1 MATPSTYK
9 DVVETFRSI
18 AATHLAVKQF
28 QVGELSDLD
37 IQNETHPFQRFHIT

>member
-9 DVVETFRSI
+9 DVVETFRTI
-18 AATHLAVKQF
+18 ALDHLAVKQF

-37 IQNETHPFQRFHIT
+37 VQNEQHPF